1 MIIGRR
7 GHSLYLGQLWSRCAA
22 ANRVALTQ
30 FEYIKLLSLPEGGS
44 CVPIFR
50 LVRYAKSEIESGRDS
65 CFRWISKIQSC
76 RCYLSLSL
84 SPSSDFPLESIGI
97 ISIIFYEFVIASVRR
112 YLSRCENRYPIEV
125 LSPSHV
131 VIFTPYRSVH

>member
-1 MIIGRR
+1 VIIGRR

-22 ANRVALTQ
+22 ANRITLRQ
-30 FEYIKLLSLPEGGS
+30 FEYIKLLSLPERGS
-44 CVPIFR
+44 CAPIFR

-65 CFRWISKIQSC
+65 CFRWISKIQVVAAI
-76 RCYLSLSL
+76 SLSL

-97 ISIIFYEFVIASVRR
+97 ISIIFYEFVIATVRR
-112 YLSRCENRYPIEV
+112 YFSRCENRYPIEV
-125 LSPSHV
+125 FSPSHV